1 MAITQGLTTTFK
13 EELLLGGH
21 DFSTS
26 GASAGTFAVSL
37 HNAEAA
43 DAFDLA
49 ITQYSST
56 PGTVTGDTEITDTT
70 GDYVTGGYNV
80 ANKLTVSNA
89 PGNGGS
95 GTVVFTS
102 FSTKTFTSSTFTAN
116 CALIYNNAPAGN
128 AASRTDPSVAV
139 IDFNGDKSCST
150 GDFTI
155 QFPTVDASNAI
166 IRIN

>member
-1 MAITQGLTTTFK
+1 MSITQGLTTTFK

-26 GASAGTFAVSL
+26 GASAGTFTISL
-37 HNAEAA
+37 HNASVS
-43 DAFDLA
+43 DVFDLA

-56 PGTVTGDTEITDTT
+56 PGTVTADTEITDTT
-70 GDYVTGGYNV
+70 GTYVTGGYNA
-80 ANKLTVSNA
+80 ANVITVSTA

-102 FSTKTFTSSTFTAN
+102 FASKTFTNSTFTAN
-116 CALIYNNAPAGN
+116 CALIYNHTPAGN
-128 AASRTDPSVAV
+128 ASGRTDPSVAV
-139 IDFNGDKSCST
+139 LDFQGAKSCNL

-155 QFPTVDASNAI
+155 QFPTADATNAI